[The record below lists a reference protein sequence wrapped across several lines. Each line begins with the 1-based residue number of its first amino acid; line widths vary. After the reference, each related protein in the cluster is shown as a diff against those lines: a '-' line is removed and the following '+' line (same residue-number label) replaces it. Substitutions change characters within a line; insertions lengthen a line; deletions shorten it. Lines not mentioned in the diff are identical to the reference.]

1 MFAALTVP
9 FIAVAPALAVAQ
21 TSAPAAGAATGT
33 ATTAAPM
40 KPMKMKHHATTHHR
54 RVLRKGSASGEQEQ
68 TRMLNEQQLN
78 KAK

>member
-40 KPMKMKHHATTHHR
+40 KPMKHHATTHHR

>member
-9 FIAVAPALAVAQ
+9 LIAVAPALAVAQ

-33 ATTAAPM
+33 ATTTAAP
-40 KPMKMKHHATTHHR
+40 MKHHATTHHH
-54 RVLRKGSASGEQEQ
+54 RVMRKKTGSEADQ

-78 KAK
+78 KAKQ

>member
-9 FIAVAPALAVAQ
+9 LIAVAPALAVAQ

-33 ATTAAPM
+33 ATTTAA
-40 KPMKMKHHATTHHR
+40 PMKMKHHASTHHR
-54 RVLRKGSASGEQEQ
+54 RVMRKSTGGEAEQ

-78 KAK
+78 KAKQ